1 MQKMGLSAGA
11 KRNRYL
17 IKVRRNMP
25 IEIFN
30 LMKIFIKDNCIQP
43 REKETQSTITLRLSS
58 DICYKDSPLQSN
70 LYIIYVNIF
79 YVMHSCITSNCK
91 K

>member
-1 MQKMGLSAGA
+1 MGLSTGV
-11 KRNRYL
+11 KRNPLSYQSKKKL
-17 IKVRRNMP
+17 P

-30 LMKIFIKDNCIQP
+30 FMKIFIKENCIQP
-43 REKETQSTITLRLSS
+43 REKETQSTITLMLSS
-58 DICYKDSPLQSN
+58 DICYKDSPLLSS